1 MLAYKYCQ
9 YLVLQT
15 MNQQLEDPLK
25 DTAPYSFDNLVG
37 EFKWLIGTL
46 PESRTGLNTTY
57 SIADAAL
64 GAFSVFFMQSPSF
77 LAHQARMQDTRGH
90 NNAQSLF
97 QITNIPSD
105 NQIRN
110 LLDPISPEQIA
121 PMFDFVFNGL
131 NSVGYFEHYR
141 SINKTILIAIDGVN
155 YFSSDKI
162 NCERC
167 STKHH
172 KSGKVEYLHN
182 AITPVIV
189 APDNPRVISLTPEYI
204 TPQDGHDKQDGEHA
218 ATKRWLQAHG
228 SKYKELGIT
237 ILGDDL
243 YSHQPICE
251 AILQAELHFILTCK
265 PDSHIKLYEAISG
278 HEASGQLVSRQ
289 VERIQGKKV
298 IKKFIDTYRFYN
310 NLPIRG
316 TEDALMVNWC
326 ELITTDEAGQVVFI
340 NSYITDH
347 LITLYNVED
356 VIKAGRTR
364 WKCENEH
371 NNTLKNHGYHMEHSF
386 GHGKQYLSQTLL
398 SFNLLAFLF
407 HTVLSIMDVQYHT
420 LREKLR
426 TRQKFFDG
434 IRVLTMY
441 LFFNNWDK
449 MLKFMLEGLEQRH
462 DASKLF
468 EFDTT

>member
-1 MLAYKYCQ
+1 MPLMQ
-9 YLVLQT
+9 NPQLV
-15 MNQQLEDPLK
+15 EPLK
-25 DTAPYSFDNLVG
+25 DAEPYSFDNLVS
-37 EFKWLIGTL
+37 EFKWLVSVL
-46 PESRTGLNTTY
+46 PDVRTGLNKSY

-77 LAHQARMQDTRGH
+77 LAHQLKMQEASGH

-97 QITNIPSD
+97 QVKDIPSD
-105 NQIRN
+105 NQIRS
-110 LLDPISPEQIA
+110 LLDPISPSHIA

-141 SINKTILIAIDGVN
+141 SINKNILIALDGVN
-155 YFSSDKI
+155 YFSSKKI
-162 NCERC
+162 MCDQCNTRE
-167 STKHH
+167 H
-172 KSGKVEYLHN
+172 KDGKIDYLHN

-189 APDNPRVISLTPEYI
+189 APNNPRVISLTPEFI

-218 ATKRWLQAHG
+218 AAKRWLKAH
-228 SKYKELGIT
+228 SYKYKELGIT

-243 YSHQPICE
+243 YAHQPICE
-251 AILQAELHFILTCK
+251 AILQEGLHFILTCK
-265 PDSHIKLYEAISG
+265 PDSHTKTYEAISR
-278 HEASGQLVSRQ
+278 HDADGQISIKQ
-289 VERIQGKKV
+289 IERIEGKRV

-310 NLPIRG
+310 NVPIRG

-326 ELITTDEAGQVVFI
+326 ELITTDETGAVTFI

-347 LITLYNVED
+347 MVTLDNVAD
-356 VIKAGRTR
+356 IVKSGRTR
-364 WKCENEH
+364 WKCENEN

-407 HTVLSIMDVQYHT
+407 HTVLSIMDTKYQT

-426 TRQKFFDG
+426 TRKAFFDG
-434 IRVLTMY
+434 IRILTTFLY
-441 LFFNNWDK
+441 FNNWDR
-449 MLKFMLEGLEQRH
+449 MLQFMIDGLNQRH

-468 EFDTT
+468 AFADVDSA